1 MIYITY
7 LGEESTENFIPG
19 ETYVVV
25 DMKFIPIT
33 QDYKVSMFVTN
44 RYNNV
49 VSINYDSLTKFNTLW
64 HVENIVHSV
73 DNRQEYNVNKNELI
87 NFQLELERI
96 VDKYK
101 RYYGVNH
108 IYYDFVSLSTM
119 LGEILNNIEN

>member
-1 MIYITY
+1 VIYITY

-25 DMKFIPIT
+25 DIKFIPIL
-33 QDYKVSMFVTN
+33 QDYKVFMFVTN

-73 DNRQEYNVNKNELI
+73 DNKQEYNVNKNELI

-108 IYYDFVSLSTM
+108 IYYDFVSLNTM
-119 LGEILNNIEN
+119 LNEILNNSEN

>member
-25 DMKFIPIT
+25 DIKFIPIL
-33 QDYKVSMFVTN
+33 QDYKVFMFVTN

-73 DNRQEYNVNKNELI
+73 DNKQEYNVNKNELI

-108 IYYDFVSLSTM
+108 IYYDFVSLNTM
-119 LGEILNNIEN
+119 LNEILNNSEN